1 MASRK
6 QQDNRP
12 TGVTETELLQSVYD
26 IISWSFDYPESVS
39 ESSFK
44 SETSNL
50 LPRVARRIDRPAA
63 DQLARFVD
71 EYEEISTE
79 QYVDTL
85 ELEPAC
91 PLYLGDYV
99 FDEPS
104 TCRDIADADR
114 NQYMVELA
122 GIYEHY
128 GLVIEDELPDFV
140 PAMAEFLSMTLDH
153 RGDALRQDFL
163 ERVVEYLPKMIR
175 HFEDHGTPFQYPL
188 SALYRIAIVDLGGDP
203 DGYNVENGGDR

>member
-1 MASRK
+1 MASRE
-6 QQDNRP
+6 QQGNRP
-12 TGVTETELLQSVYD
+12 TGGTDGELLRSAYE
-26 IISWSFDYPESVS
+26 IISWSFDYPESIS
-39 ESSFK
+39 DSSFK
-44 SETSNL
+44 RETSKL
-50 LPRVARRIDRPAA
+50 LPKVARRIDRPAA
-63 DQLARFVD
+63 DQLAQFID
-71 EYEEISTE
+71 DYEDISTE

-91 PLYLGDYV
+91 PLYLGHYV

-140 PAMAEFLSMTLDH
+140 PAMAEFLSMTLDQ
-153 RGDALRQDFL
+153 RGDKLRQDFL
-163 ERVVEYLPKMIR
+163 ERVVEYLPQMVR
-175 HFEDHGTPFQYPL
+175 HFEDHGTPYQYPL
-188 SALYRIAIVDLGGDP
+188 SALNRIALVDFEGDP
-203 DGYNVENGGDR
+203 AGYNVETGGDQ